1 MGKMSELLKEY
12 KTCSANSPREAEVI
26 AELYKIV
33 DWMKENGHLTKPFK
47 LPKKGGWKN
56 WYGVSLKFDPKG
68 REDGDY
74 CGHCEK
80 KLPELRRD
88 VNICIHCGWGI
99 GVVYTVS
106 NPKDLN
112 TRIRRV

>member
-12 KTCSANSPREAEVI
+12 KICPKGSPRESEVI

-33 DWMKENGHLTKPFK
+33 DWMKENGHLKKPFK
-47 LPKKGGWKN
+47 LPSKSN
-56 WYGVSLKFDPKG
+56 WRGYGVSLKFDPKG
-68 REDGDY
+68 RVDGDY

-80 KLPELRRD
+80 KLPELRSD
-88 VNICIHCGWGI
+88 VNNCIHCGWGI
-99 GVVYTVS
+99 GVVYIVS

-112 TRIRRV
+112 TTMRRV